1 MLDACELVDAA
12 IDGVVDIAEPVVSAA
27 NALSSFFD
35 ILIWIKK
42 WIKNKSLKNGLKILK
57 NQIR

>member
-27 NALSSFFD
+27 SALSSFFD
-35 ILIWIKK
+35 ILI
-42 WIKNKSLKNGLKILK
+42 
-57 NQIR
+57 